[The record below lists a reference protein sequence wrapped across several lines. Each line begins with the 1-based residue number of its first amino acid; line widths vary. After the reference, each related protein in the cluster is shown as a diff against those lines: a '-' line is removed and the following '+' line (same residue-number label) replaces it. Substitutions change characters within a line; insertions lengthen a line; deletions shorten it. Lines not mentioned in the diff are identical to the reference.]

1 MKTANTFKFGVIAAT
16 AVVSAL
22 VIAATSGCAYQ
33 ATAPQQ
39 AAAAVQTVTITAKRM
54 TTDEKIAY
62 DTTNIEAQTVVMVA
76 KRLTAE
82 QKLAM
87 IQEDKQL
94 QASAARHAQPAA

>member
-1 MKTANTFKFGVIAAT
+1 MKTANTFTSGIILA
-16 AVVSAL
+16 SAL
-22 VIAATSGCAYQ
+22 VTALFASGCAYQ
-33 ATAPQQ
+33 ATAQQQ
-39 AAAAVQTVTITAKRM
+39 ASTSVQTVTVTAKRM

-62 DTTNIEAQTVVMVA
+62 DTANTTAQTVVMVA

-87 IQEDKQL
+87 AQEDMRL